1 MNATI
6 LDGKKISQIIKDEI
20 KKIISEKFLPKNLRP
35 GLAAIIV
42 GDNPASKVY
51 VSSKAKACEE
61 VGIKS
66 KVYQLDKNTSQNEL
80 IKLIEELNDDPE
92 IHGILVQQPLPDKI
106 NENLINEIIDPRK
119 DVDGFHPINLGRLL
133 IGEECFVPC
142 TPLGIIE
149 LLTRYDI
156 SLEGKNVVVIGRSNI
171 VGKPLAAL
179 LMQKNKKTNATVT
192 VCHSAT
198 KNIEEFTR
206 KAEVVIAAMG
216 KPEFLNSSM
225 IKENSIVVDVG
236 INRIED
242 VNSQKGYRIVGDVK
256 FDDVIQKAAYLTPV
270 PGGVGPMTI
279 SMLLKNT
286 LIAGSKILGIDIN
299 V

>member
-1 MNATI
+1 MSATI
-6 LDGKKISQIIKDEI
+6 LDGKKISQLIKDEI
-20 KKIISEKFLPKNLRP
+20 KKIISEKFLPNNLRP

-51 VSSKAKACEE
+51 VSSKARACEE

-66 KVYQLDKNTSQNEL
+66 KVFQLDKNTSQNEL
-80 IKLIEELNDDPE
+80 IKLIEELNVDPE

-106 NENLINEIIDPRK
+106 NTNLINEIIDPRK
-119 DVDGFHPINLGRLL
+119 DVDGFHPVNLGRLL

-156 SLEGKNVVVIGRSNI
+156 SLAGNNVVVIGRSNI

-179 LMQKNKKTNATVT
+179 LMQKNKRTNATVT

-206 KAEVVIAAMG
+206 KADVVIAAMG
-216 KPEFLNSSM
+216 KPEFLSSSM

-256 FDDVIQKAAYLTPV
+256 FEDVVQKAAYLTPV

-286 LIAGSKILGIDIN
+286 LIASSKFFGIEIN

>member
-1 MNATI
+1 MSAII
-6 LDGKKISQIIKDEI
+6 LDGKKVSQKIKDEI
-20 KKIISEKFLPKNLRP
+20 KKIIEERFHPKNLRP

-51 VSSKAKACEE
+51 VNSKARACEE
-61 VGIKS
+61 IGIKS

-80 IKLIEELNDDPE
+80 IKLIEELNVDPE

-106 NENLINEIIDPRK
+106 NTNLINEIIDPRK
-119 DVDGFHPINLGRLL
+119 DVDGFHPVNLGRLL

-179 LMQKNKKTNATVT
+179 LMQKNKRTNATVT

-198 KNIEEFTR
+198 KNIEEFTS
-206 KAEVVIAAMG
+206 KADVVIAAMG

-225 IKENSIVVDVG
+225 IKEKSIVVDVG
-236 INRIED
+236 INQIED

-256 FDDVIQKAAYLTPV
+256 FEDVIQKAAYLTPV

-286 LIAGSKILGIDIN
+286 LIASSKFFGIEIN

>member
-1 MNATI
+1 MIATI
-6 LDGKKISQIIKDEI
+6 LDGKKIAQIIKDEI
-20 KKIISEKFLPKNLRP
+20 RKIISEKFLPNNLRP

-51 VSSKAKACEE
+51 VSSKARACEE

-66 KVYQLDKNTSQNEL
+66 KVYQLDKNISQNEL
-80 IKLIEELNDDPE
+80 IKLIEALNVDHE
-92 IHGILVQQPLPDKI
+92 IHGILVQQPLPDKV
-106 NENLINEIIDPRK
+106 NTNLINEIIDPRK
-119 DVDGFHPINLGRLL
+119 DVDGFHPVNLGRLL

-156 SLEGKNVVVIGRSNI
+156 SLVGKDVVVIGRSNI

-179 LMQKNKKTNATVT
+179 LMQKNKRTNATVT

-206 KAEVVIAAMG
+206 KADVVIAAIG

-225 IKENSIVVDVG
+225 IKDNSIVVDVG
-236 INRIED
+236 INRTED

-286 LIAGSKILGIDIN
+286 LIASSKIFGIEIN